1 MKKAKV
7 RAGSHFRQLT
17 KPAKTTRVTA
27 GKSKGRMTGSRG
39 SEETSPTETEGT
51 LGGKA
56 EQRWAG

>member
-1 MKKAKV
+1 MKKAKI

-17 KPAKTTRVTA
+17 THVTA
-27 GKSKGRMTGSRG
+27 GKSKGRMTGS
-39 SEETSPTETEGT
+39 EEISPTETEGT

>member
-1 MKKAKV
+1 MKKAKI

-17 KPAKTTRVTA
+17 KLAKTTHVTA
-27 GKSKGRMTGSRG
+27 GKSKGRMTGS
-39 SEETSPTETEGT
+39 EEIRPTETEGT